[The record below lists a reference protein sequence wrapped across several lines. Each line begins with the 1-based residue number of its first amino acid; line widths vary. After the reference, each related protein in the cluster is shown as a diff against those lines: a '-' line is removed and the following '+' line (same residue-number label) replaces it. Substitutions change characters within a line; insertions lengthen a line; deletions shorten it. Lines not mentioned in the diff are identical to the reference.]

1 MEEEYRKKGGEESCK
16 ADGLGRRRKRGRK
29 KIVRRFSSIGPVLSA
44 VLMAAEPLP
53 WAAGVPEI
61 SIWTRNILNSGT
73 TRGREVSCTPIP
85 SRGNDKTSFSS
96 SSSFSFQPSSPTSS
110 TVRYPRF
117 FSFFLLSPSSSPSLP
132 HRGQQGAMLDL
143 RPFLKQ
149 SCLVNNVI
157 PSSLFRPAI
166 LPLQG

>member
-96 SSSFSFQPSSPTSS
+96 SSFSFLSWLVLHSWPVRINISSPAKPPLFQPSTLEW
-110 TVRYPRF
+110 TNVN
-117 FSFFLLSPSSSPSLP
+117 
-132 HRGQQGAMLDL
+132 GAL
-143 RPFLKQ
+143 
-149 SCLVNNVI
+149 
-157 PSSLFRPAI
+157 
-166 LPLQG
+166 

>member
-1 MEEEYRKKGGEESCK
+1 MYQDKKNRRRESEWRKNTERKEGEESCK
-16 ADGLGRRRKRGRK
+16 ADGLGRRRRRGRRK

-85 SRGNDKTSFSS
+85 SRGNDKTSFFPFSS
-96 SSSFSFQPSSPTSS
+96 YFSSLSLVLHSWPVRINISSPAKPPLFQPSTLEW
-110 TVRYPRF
+110 TNVN
-117 FSFFLLSPSSSPSLP
+117 
-132 HRGQQGAMLDL
+132 GAL
-143 RPFLKQ
+143 
-149 SCLVNNVI
+149 
-157 PSSLFRPAI
+157 
-166 LPLQG
+166 